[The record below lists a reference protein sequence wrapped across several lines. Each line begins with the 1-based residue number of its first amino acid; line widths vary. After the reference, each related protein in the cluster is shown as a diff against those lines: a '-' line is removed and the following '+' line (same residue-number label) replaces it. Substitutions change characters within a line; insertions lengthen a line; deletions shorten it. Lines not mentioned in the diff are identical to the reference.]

1 MLQLYPF
8 SSTGGRPR
16 AQDRSLLFKKRRKE
30 RVSSGFDSGYISS
43 GFDKEHNSCG
53 FLLLVHTEKLLPAPT
68 DTKFS
73 QRLRLPIVFR
83 EVVGSSNYG
92 LSEMNTK
99 ANKMEQEG
107 QMCLQTQLAL
117 RPALVRRP

>member
-30 RVSSGFDSGYISS
+30 RASAGFDSGYISS
-43 GFDKEHNSCG
+43 GFDKEHNCCG
-53 FLLLVHTEKLLPAPT
+53 SLLHSEKLLPAPT

-73 QRLRLPIVFR
+73 QRLRLPIVFG

-107 QMCLQTQLAL
+107 KMCLQTQLAL